1 MSLRT
6 STLTVILKVLT
17 ALINLKGFIFNTS
30 SPSENGRMP
39 FDQLG

>member
-1 MSLRT
+1 MSFLA

-39 FDQLG
+39 LAQLG